1 MNLILDTT
9 LIDCILG
16 QWNKSTNDFTEVYNH
31 PVFRQLLAHAEDFQK
46 REIGAEQYL
55 YDLLHIDNIDMQQ
68 HQREIERNLAILKGV
83 DLSKTAKEVEAF
95 LPKDVCERMGNIY
108 VHPVIGIGGLSI
120 GDFFAIDPAPC
131 PWYPADG
138 SDAKKY
144 LEEFIYP
151 LLRHEP
157 HHTGYRQIRP
167 CADIKQLQNLGELAA
182 DMIRQI
188 QMEGGA
194 VLCEKQCLARILSK
208 DELAEGAE
216 RFRKCDELIRNWL
229 KHGECEISED
239 DWTAYYTLW
248 GPEKLAYR
256 LGEYICL
263 LLIQYGAVASVGD
276 CMAME
281 PLELWETGRGVIADL

>member
-1 MNLILDTT
+1 M
-9 LIDCILG
+9 
-16 QWNKSTNDFTEVYNH
+16 YN
-31 PVFRQLLAHAEDFQK
+31 
-46 REIGAEQYL
+46 
-55 YDLLHIDNIDMQQ
+55 DNI
-68 HQREIERNLAILKGV
+68 V
-83 DLSKTAKEVEAF
+83 SFSKITKEVEVF

-108 VHPVIGIGGLSI
+108 VHPAIGIGGLSI

-138 SDAKKY
+138 SDEEKY
-144 LEEFIYP
+144 LFEFIYP

-157 HHTGYRQIRP
+157 HHAGYRQIRP
-167 CADIKQLQNLGELAA
+167 CADIAQLHNLHELAVS
-182 DMIRQI
+182 MIQQI

-194 VLCEKQCLARILSK
+194 VLCEKQCLSRTLSK

-216 RFRKCDELIRNWL
+216 RFRKCDALIQDWL
-229 KHGECEISED
+229 KQGDYKISED
-239 DWTAYYTLW
+239 DWMAYYTLW

-256 LGEYICL
+256 LGEYMCL

-281 PLELWETGRGVIADL
+281 PLALWEMVRKVIADL

>member
-9 LIDCILG
+9 MIDCILN
-16 QWNKSTNDFTEVYNH
+16 QWSKSTSDFTEVYNH
-31 PVFRQLLAHAEDFQK
+31 PVFQQLLAHAEDFQK

-68 HQREIERNLAILKGV
+68 YQWEIERNLAILKEV
-83 DLSKTAKEVEAF
+83 DFSKIAKEVEAF
-95 LPKDVCERMGNIY
+95 LPNDVCERMGNIY

-138 SDAKKY
+138 SDAEKY
-144 LEEFIYP
+144 LSEFIYP

-167 CADIKQLQNLGELAA
+167 CADMSQLQNLGELAV

-194 VLCEKQCLARILSK
+194 VLCEKQCSSRTLSK
-208 DELAEGAE
+208 DELAEGVE
-216 RFRKCDELIRNWL
+216 RFRKCDELIQNWL
-229 KHGECEISED
+229 EQGDREISED
-239 DWTAYYTLW
+239 DWTAYYMLW

-263 LLIQYGAVASVGD
+263 LLVQCGAIASVGE

-281 PLELWETGRGVIADL
+281 PLALWETVRGGTAGL

>member
-9 LIDCILG
+9 LIDCILN
-16 QWNKSTNDFTEVYNH
+16 QWNKSTSDFTKVHKH
-31 PVFRQLLAHAEDFQK
+31 PVFQQLLAHAEDFQK
-46 REIGAEQYL
+46 RKIGAEQYL

-68 HQREIERNLAILKGV
+68 HQREIERNLAILKAV
-83 DLSKTAKEVEAF
+83 DFSKISKEVKAF
-95 LPKDVCERMGNIY
+95 LPKDVCEQIGNIY

-138 SDAKKY
+138 SDEEKY
-144 LEEFIYP
+144 LSKFIYP

-167 CADIKQLQNLGELAA
+167 CADMTQLQNLGELAA

-194 VLCEKQCLARILSK
+194 VLCEKQCPARTLSK
-208 DELAEGAE
+208 DELTEGAE
-216 RFRKCDELIRNWL
+216 RFRNCDELIQNWL
-229 KHGECEISED
+229 KHGDSKISED

-263 LLIQYGAVASVGD
+263 LLIQCGAVSSVGD

-281 PLELWETGRGVIADL
+281 PLELLEKVRTVIANL

>member
-9 LIDCILG
+9 LIDCILN
-16 QWNKSTNDFTEVYNH
+16 QWNKSTSDFTEVHNH
-31 PVFRQLLAHAEDFQK
+31 PVFQQLLAHAEDFQK

-68 HQREIERNLAILKGV
+68 YQREIEWNLAILKEV
-83 DLSKTAKEVEAF
+83 DFSKIAKEVEAF

-138 SDAKKY
+138 SDAEKY
-144 LEEFIYP
+144 LSEFIYP

-167 CADIKQLQNLGELAA
+167 CADIRQLQKLGELAV

-194 VLCEKQCLARILSK
+194 VLCEKQCLSRILSK

-229 KHGECEISED
+229 EQEEREISED

-248 GPEKLAYR
+248 GQEKLAYR

-281 PLELWETGRGVIADL
+281 PIALLEMVRKVIADL